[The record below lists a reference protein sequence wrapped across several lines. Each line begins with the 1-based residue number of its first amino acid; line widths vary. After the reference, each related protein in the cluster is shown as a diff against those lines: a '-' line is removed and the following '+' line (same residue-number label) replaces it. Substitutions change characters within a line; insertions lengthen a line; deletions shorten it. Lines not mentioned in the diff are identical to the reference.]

1 MYLVDEILQLRR
13 EISHL
18 PDVLYKIGVLKIF
31 SKFTD
36 KLGKQSSG
44 GVLTKKTMLLKGLQ
58 ISQKNIFNGASF
70 LKKLQTENLKLSEA
84 PTRDVL

>member
-13 EISHL
+13 EISHF
-18 PDVLYKIGVLKIF
+18 PDVFYKIGVLKIF

-36 KLGKQSSG
+36 KLREQSSG
-44 GVLTKKTMLLKGLQ
+44 DVLTKKMMFLKVLQ